1 MTAQDAKLLHAGRFL
16 HFYRHPGGWEYVR
29 RPAAVEGVTIIAAT
43 PERKLLLVEQY
54 RVPLGA
60 LCIELPAGL
69 VGDTAAGDSP
79 LAAARRELEEETG
92 YTCDEVEIIGTGTWL
107 PGVTDELNTLCW
119 AKGLHGVADP
129 TGADEVYVL
138 SGVRGIEEE
147 GEALQV
153 YAVPLAAAEVWLAN
167 QIAAG
172 KTVDLKVYLG
182 ILYLQRELVR
192 VEDKE
197 QT

>member
-1 MTAQDAKLLHAGRFL
+1 MTAQDAKLLHAGRYL

-60 LCIELPAGL
+60 PCIELPAGL

-92 YTCDEVEIIGTGTWL
+92 YTCDEVVSIGTGTWL

-119 AKGLHGVADP
+119 TKGLHGPVDP
-129 TGADEVYVL
+129 TGADEVYSL
-138 SGVRGIEEE
+138 SGVRGIAEE
-147 GEALQV
+147 GEALRV
-153 YAVPLAAAEVWLAN
+153 YAVPLTTAEVWLAN
-167 QIAAG
+167 QIAVG
-172 KTVDLKVYLG
+172 KVVDLKVYLG
-182 ILYLQRELVR
+182 ILYLQRELGCVSESGR
-192 VEDKE
+192 
-197 QT
+197 